1 MAGMISSEPG
11 ADGDEAMAT
20 INVTSLID
28 VMFCLLIGFMVA
40 TPLMNQEKLPIEI
53 PKARGDVIT
62 EEEFLYS
69 VISIDATGQVFIGV
83 LPLSKDKTTMM
94 DEVANNTKLKEDG
107 RAFIQ
112 GDANAPYENVLDVLV
127 ALKKAGVSD
136 VGFVTDPRM
145 DEGA

>member
-1 MAGMISSEPG
+1 MGGIISSEPG
-11 ADGDEAMAT
+11 AEGDEAMAT

-53 PKARGDVIT
+53 PKARGDVIS

-69 VISIDATGQVFIGV
+69 VISVDATGQVFIGV
-83 LPLSKDKTTMM
+83 LPLSKDTNKMM
-94 DEVANNTKLKEDG
+94 EEIANNAKLKEDG

-112 GDANAPYENVLDVLV
+112 GDKNAPFENVMDVLV
-127 ALKKAGVSD
+127 GLKKAGVEKI
-136 VGFVTDPRM
+136 GFVTDPKT
-145 DEGA
+145 ES